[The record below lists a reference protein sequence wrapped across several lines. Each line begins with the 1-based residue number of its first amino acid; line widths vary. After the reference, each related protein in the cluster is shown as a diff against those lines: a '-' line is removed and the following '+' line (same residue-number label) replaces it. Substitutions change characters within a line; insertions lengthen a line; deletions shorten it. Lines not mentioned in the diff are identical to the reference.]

1 MAERARLPRTA
12 APDQSEDSMIEVSAM
27 GEVLADIGRP
37 MSYSAGQTIV
47 REGDKGA
54 TMYFVKSGVVEL
66 LVGEQLL
73 DILEPGNVFGEMS
86 VVDGE
91 PRSATAVATNDCEL
105 LEVDND
111 GFEVLI
117 SRRPDIAVKVMKVM
131 AQRIRRL
138 NQVVA
143 VR

>member
-1 MAERARLPRTA
+1 
-12 APDQSEDSMIEVSAM
+12 MIEVSAM
-27 GEVLADIGRP
+27 GEVLAGIGRP
-37 MSYSAGQTIV
+37 MSFTAGQTIV
-47 REGDKGA
+47 REGDRGA

-111 GFEVLI
+111 GFEILI